1 MIEFV
6 TDRTQHHVERL
17 KKLQSIGYE
26 NLTDSQRAE
35 YRGYAA
41 KGAYNCTDINRVNAA
56 VKEIAPLLGLTLE
69 VSSNW
74 TNWGLIRGT
83 LDQYLNNVKAVRDA
97 CPGDLEFPPLP
108 DSMNHL
114 THEGANNIEKVLEI
128 AYRYITGDTSGV
140 LGKSILGKMVLGK
153 EL

>member
-26 NLTDSQRAE
+26 NLTESQRAE

-41 KGAYNCTDINRVNAA
+41 KGAYNYTDINRVSAA
-56 VKEIAPLLGLTLE
+56 VKEIAPLLGVTPDY
-69 VSSNW
+69 VSTSWWNW
-74 TNWGLIRGT
+74 SSVTGQ
-83 LDQYLNNVKAVRDA
+83 LDRYLNNVKAIRDA
-97 CPGDLEFPPLP
+97 CPSDLDFPPLP

-114 THEGANNIEKVLEI
+114 TYEGANNIEKVLEI
-128 AYRYITGDTSGV
+128 AYQYITDNPMEV
-140 LGKSILGKMVLGK
+140 
-153 EL
+153 